1 MALSTDTI
9 NKLAA
14 DLHKAEQ
21 TKVSIPPLTETNPE
35 IEVSDAYGVQLEGV
49 RLRTG
54 GDPKQILGW
63 KVGLTS
69 TAVQKMLG
77 VDEPDFGH
85 LLRVSTGP
93 EAAGESWLV
102 GRKTR

>member
-14 DLHKAEQ
+14 DLHTAEQ
-21 TKVSIPPLTETNPE
+21 TKVSIAPLTETNPD
-35 IEVSDAYGVQLEGV
+35 IDVSDAYGVQLEGV

-54 GDPKQILGW
+54 GDSKQILGW

-69 TAVQKMLG
+69 AAVPQ
-77 VDEPDFGH
+77 PN
-85 LLRVSTGP
+85 T
-93 EAAGESWLV
+93 EATVRPGQPGAARALAPV
-102 GRKTR
+102 NRRR